1 MAQTEM
7 PQKIEH
13 LKRFLIIRLLLVM
26 LFILISESL
35 INLLAGQIVFPMLNT
50 FFREELFLEQQS
62 PGANVWLL
70 VRLVAFFILKEMGM
84 VLPGSISVFFSYLS
98 ESIWKNNELFREITG
113 PQQILIL
120 LVLLV
125 FLCIYLLPYLAGILY
140 YSSIV
145 VKKMEEVRS
154 EDRKQAEA
162 FEKKRNLLLSDIT
175 HDLKTPITTIAGYVQ
190 ALNDGM
196 VKDPEKQKQYLL
208 AIRQKSLE
216 MSQLMTLLFQ
226 YVKLDSEGFELK
238 LERAAV
244 TELVRQIAAGAYTDI
259 EEAGMELDVDI
270 PETVGYAKVDQAQ
283 FTRALNN
290 LITNAVRHNSS
301 GTKIKISM
309 SDPYGYWVIKV
320 MDSGNRIDDSL
331 MEHLFDPFV
340 MGDESRNSRGGSGL
354 GLSVSKKVIDMHG
367 GKLWLEQPAQE
378 GYTKAFCIRIKQ
390 SEEHSYEYDEK

>member
-162 FEKKRNLLLSDIT
+162 FEKRRNLLLSDIT

-196 VKDPEKQKQYLL
+196 VKDSEKQKQYLL

-238 LERAAV
+238 LERVAV

-290 LITNAVRHNSS
+290 LITNAVRHNSP

-367 GKLWLEQPAQE
+367 GSLWLEQPTE
-378 GYTKAFCIRIKQ
+378 GGYTKAFCIRMKQ
-390 SEEHSYEYDEK
+390 TVESAYEYD

>member
-35 INLLAGQIVFPMLNT
+35 INLLAGQIVFPVLNT

-84 VLPGSISVFFSYLS
+84 VLPGSISAFFSYLS

-154 EDRKQAEA
+154 EDRKQAET
-162 FEKKRNLLLSDIT
+162 FEKRRNLLLSDIT

-208 AIRQKSLE
+208 SIRQKSLE

-238 LERAAV
+238 QERVTV
-244 TELVRQIAAGAYTDI
+244 TELVRQIAAGAYTDM
-259 EEAGMELDVDI
+259 EEVGMELDVDI

-390 SEEHSYEYDEK
+390 AEEHSYEYDEK

>member
-162 FEKKRNLLLSDIT
+162 FEKRRNLLLSDIT

-226 YVKLDSEGFELK
+226 YVKLDSEGFE
-238 LERAAV
+238 
-244 TELVRQIAAGAYTDI
+244 
-259 EEAGMELDVDI
+259 
-270 PETVGYAKVDQAQ
+270 
-283 FTRALNN
+283 
-290 LITNAVRHNSS
+290 
-301 GTKIKISM
+301 
-309 SDPYGYWVIKV
+309 
-320 MDSGNRIDDSL
+320 
-331 MEHLFDPFV
+331 
-340 MGDESRNSRGGSGL
+340 
-354 GLSVSKKVIDMHG
+354 
-367 GKLWLEQPAQE
+367 
-378 GYTKAFCIRIKQ
+378 
-390 SEEHSYEYDEK
+390 